1 MEQQYQRLV
10 SIEKRFLLCCH
21 QITLVDQRLDSLQ
34 IRYDRASQ
42 ARNRTLRYS
51 LRLQIATVEGVRN
64 MYYLYAKIKGAEI
77 AKMRRDLFD
86 EDVDVHDYVEI
97 PDWDL

>member
-1 MEQQYQRLV
+1 MEEKRLA
-10 SIEKRFLLCCH
+10 SIEKRFLLCCQ
-21 QITLVDQRLDSLQ
+21 QITLVDQRLDTLQ
-34 IRYDRASQ
+34 IRYVRACKD
-42 ARNRTLRYS
+42 RNRSLRYS

-64 MYYLYAKIKGAEI
+64 IYYQYAKMKGAEI
-77 AKMRRDLFD
+77 AKLRRDLFD